1 VCTLLKSSSD
11 QLALT
16 QGAKINWRALTRDI
30 GGKFLAE
37 RKSLLVLAP
46 YLVVISVLAN
56 SNSNPAL
63 TQDGSIELFRFL
75 GLVVAN
81 IAALTICWG
90 YVEIAN
96 RTVFKDKDQNPIKL
110 AWVLLFSASLG
121 FLKGYTTV
129 LFSWLVGVEPDLAA
143 TITNRSLSTAVIGM
157 WTVPLVAVL
166 AATFNRFQEERQ
178 ILLSESLEKSFTPNT
193 YLAGSGEASEKL
205 SRYLSRAKAEMSSLR
220 KIAESHTSNQMISL
234 KLRELVENQLR
245 PISHKIWQES
255 LKTTGELSFSQ
266 LATLALKNNP
276 FPIGLISIGLAVGL
290 LPYHLSTASLGPAL
304 AQTLVTLAIACSILI
319 LAKWGPNNSARQ
331 IWVTYFAANLVAT
344 FVSLIVRQS
353 LFDDPFQLGDVPIW
367 ITFYL
372 MLLQLNLF
380 CSIALQV
387 VATRSEMRGRLIE
400 SLGKKSIDTEV
411 TAAISRLDNR
421 DLAQHIHAN
430 IQNKLLSFALKFDQ
444 DNLSSQEVLK
454 LLDEVEL
461 LFSSGINQ
469 AQAPN
474 MANLDVQLAQLTQL
488 WAGYLNI
495 EVMNKL
501 AANDLSQETTAS
513 VVQVVSEAVSNAVR
527 HGLAKN
533 ISISVEPGDPAGSYL
548 VVTAQDDG
556 LGPRSGKSGLG
567 TELFRAAAG
576 VNWSLVA
583 GESGGSVLE
592 VRLSRQPRAT

>member
-1 VCTLLKSSSD
+1 LLKSSSD

-16 QGAKINWRALTRDI
+16 QGAKINWRALTKDI

-37 RKSLLVLAP
+37 RKSLFVFAP

-56 SNSNPAL
+56 SNSNPSL
-63 TQDGSIELFRFL
+63 TQDVSSELFRFG

-81 IAALTICWG
+81 IAALAICWG
-90 YVEIAN
+90 YVEIVN
-96 RTVFKDKDQNPIKL
+96 RTVFKNKDQNPIKVP
-110 AWVLLFSASLG
+110 WVLLFSASLG

-129 LFSWLVGVEPDLAA
+129 LFSWLVGVEPDLTA
-143 TITNRSLSTAVIGM
+143 TITNRSLSTAVIGL

-166 AATFNRFQEERQ
+166 AATLNRFQKERQ

-193 YLAGSGEASEKL
+193 YLTGSGEASEKL
-205 SRYLSRAKAEMSSLR
+205 SRYLSRAKAEVSSLR
-220 KIAESHTSNQMISL
+220 TIAESKTSNHMISL
-234 KLRELVENQLR
+234 RLRELVENQLR
-245 PISHKIWQES
+245 PISHRIWQES
-255 LKTTGELSFSQ
+255 VKTTGELSLPQ
-266 LATLALKNNP
+266 LAKLALKNNP
-276 FPIGLISIGLAVGL
+276 FPIGLISIGLAFGIF
-290 LPYHLSTASLGPAL
+290 PYHLSTASLGQAL
-304 AQTLVTLAIACSILI
+304 AQTLVTLAVACFILFI
-319 LAKWGPNNSARQ
+319 AKWGPRNSARQ
-331 IWVTYFAANLVAT
+331 IWVTYFVANLAAT
-344 FVSLIVRQS
+344 LVSLIARQS
-353 LFDDPFQLGDVPIW
+353 VFDDPFQLGDVPIW
-367 ITFYL
+367 ISFYL

-387 VATRSEMRGRLIE
+387 AATRSEMRRRLIE

-444 DNLSSQEVLK
+444 ENLSSQEVLS
-454 LLDEVEL
+454 LLDELEF
-461 LFSSGINQ
+461 LFSSGVNK
-469 AQAPN
+469 AQATST
-474 MANLDVQLAQLTQL
+474 ANLDVQLAQLTQL

-495 EVMNKL
+495 EVTNQL
-501 AANDLSQETTAS
+501 AGTDLSNETTGS

-533 ISISVEPGDPAGSYL
+533 IRISVEPGDPAVSYL
-548 VVTAQDDG
+548 VVTAKDDG

-576 VNWSLVA
+576 VQWSLVS

-592 VRLSRQPRAT
+592 VRLSRQPRVT